1 LTTATETEKPSA
13 WGTLRHPVFRNC
25 WASAVV
31 SNVGSWMQD
40 TAGTWLMTSLTT
52 SPLLIALMQTAAGL
66 PVLILGYPAGA
77 TADIVDR
84 RRLLIFWQV
93 WMLATVAVLSV
104 LTFAGIIS
112 PWTLLALTFLLN
124 IGAAMNGPAWQAIVP
139 ELVPRSELPS
149 AIAVNSA
156 GYNLARAVGPALGGL
171 MVAAFA
177 TVMMG
182 AGAVFLVN
190 SLSFVAVIIVLY
202 QWRST
207 PLYKSA
213 LPTERLSGALW
224 SGLRYLR
231 HTPDL
236 RATFVRTFTFACFAS
251 AVWALLAVVA
261 RQDLRQGAL
270 AYGIL
275 NGCLGAGAVVGASFL
290 PRLRQRLSANM
301 IVAGSSAVFAG
312 TLATLGLIRSVPII
326 VVSLLAAGFAWTSAL
341 STLNVTVQISTPP
354 WVQARALGT
363 YQMIFW
369 GGVASGSAFWG
380 FVAEHVSTPA
390 ALLAA
395 SASALASI
403 PLVRRFHLQEEIP
416 PDLSPY
422 RLNRAAPQV
431 VIEPHPDD
439 GPVLVTV
446 EYRIR
451 PQDYGAFTS
460 AIHKV
465 RDMRLRNGAIRW
477 GVFQD
482 AQQPERFVETF
493 VVDSWIN
500 FLRQRERYS
509 APDRALRDHSWS
521 FHQGELPPAVSYM
534 LYARQRTG
542 NS

>member
-1 LTTATETEKPSA
+1 
-13 WGTLRHPVFRNC
+13 
-25 WASAVV
+25 
-31 SNVGSWMQD
+31 MQD

-66 PVLILGYPAGA
+66 PVLLLGYPAGA

-93 WMLATVAVLSV
+93 WMLATVACLSV

-124 IGAAMNGPAWQAIVP
+124 IGSAMNNPAWQAIVP
-139 ELVPRSELPS
+139 ELVPRSELPN

-177 TVMMG
+177 TVMLG

-190 SLSFVAVIIVLY
+190 SLSFVAIIVVLY

-213 LPTERLSGALW
+213 LPAERLSGALL

-231 HTPDL
+231 YTPEL
-236 RATFVRTFTFACFAS
+236 GATFARVFVFAGFAS

-261 RQDLRQGAL
+261 SQDLHKGAM

-290 PRLRQRLSANM
+290 PRLRQRLSADM

-312 TLATLGLIRSVPII
+312 TLATLGLVRSVPLI
-326 VVSLLAAGFAWTSAL
+326 VLSLLAAGFAWTSAL

-380 FVAEHVSTPA
+380 FIAEHISTPV
-390 ALLAA
+390 ALLVAA
-395 SASALASI
+395 GSALASI
-403 PLVRRFHLQEEIP
+403 PLVRRFHLLEEIP

-431 VIEPHPDD
+431 VVEPHPDD
-439 GPVLVTV
+439 GPVMVTI
-446 EYRIR
+446 EFKIR
-451 PQDYGAFTS
+451 QDDYAAFTS

-465 RDMRLRNGAIRW
+465 RDMRMRNGAIRW

-482 AQQPERFVETF
+482 AGQPDRFVENF
-493 VVDSWIN
+493 VVDSWID
-500 FLRQRERYS
+500 FLRQRERVS
-509 APDRALRDHSWS
+509 APDRELRDHAWS
-521 FHQGELPPAVSYM
+521 FHQGESAPSVSYM
-534 LYARQRTG
+534 LYAREAAD
-542 NS
+542 SK

>member
-1 LTTATETEKPSA
+1 
-13 WGTLRHPVFRNC
+13 
-25 WASAVV
+25 
-31 SNVGSWMQD
+31 MQD

-66 PVLILGYPAGA
+66 PVLLLGYPAGA

-93 WMLATVAVLSV
+93 WMLATVAALSV
-104 LTFAGIIS
+104 LTFAEIIS

-124 IGAAMNGPAWQAIVP
+124 IGAAMNNPAWQAIVP
-139 ELVPRSELPS
+139 ELVPRSELPN

-177 TVMMG
+177 TVTLG

-213 LPTERLSGALW
+213 LPAERLSGALL

-231 HTPDL
+231 YTPDL
-236 RATFVRTFTFACFAS
+236 RATFVRTFTFAGFAS

-261 RQDLRQGAL
+261 RQDLRQGAM

-290 PRLRQRLSANM
+290 PRLRQQLSANM

-312 TLATLGLIRSVPII
+312 TLATLGLVRNVPLI

-380 FVAEHVSTPA
+380 FLAEHISTPA

-395 SASALASI
+395 SVSALASI
-403 PLVRRFHLQEEIP
+403 PLVRRFHLLQELP

-422 RLNRAAPQV
+422 RLNRVAPQL
-431 VIEPHPDD
+431 VIEPRPED
-439 GPVLVTV
+439 GPVLVTI
-446 EYRIR
+446 EYQIR
-451 PQDYGAFTS
+451 PQDYAAFTN

-482 AQQPERFVETF
+482 ARQPDRFVETF

-509 APDRALRDHSWS
+509 APDRALRDHAWN
-521 FHQGELPPAVSYM
+521 FHRGESPPAVSYM
-534 LYARQRTG
+534 LYAREAA
-542 NS
+542 SSS

>member
-1 LTTATETEKPSA
+1 LTTTTETESTSA

-25 WASAVV
+25 WLASVV
-31 SNVGSWMQD
+31 SNLGGWMQD

-66 PVLILGYPAGA
+66 PVLLLGYPAGA
-77 TADIVDR
+77 TADILDR

-93 WMLATVAVLSV
+93 WMLATVALLSL

-124 IGAAMNGPAWQAIVP
+124 IGSAMNNPAWQAIVP
-139 ELVPRSELPS
+139 ELVPRRELPN
-149 AIAVNSA
+149 AIAINSA

-171 MVAAFA
+171 MVAAFVIV
-177 TVMMG
+177 TRG
-182 AGAVFLVN
+182 AGAVFLLN
-190 SLSFVAVIIVLY
+190 SLSYVAVIVVLY
-202 QWRST
+202 YWQST
-207 PLYKSA
+207 PLFKSA
-213 LPTERLSGALW
+213 LPAERLSGALW

-231 HTPDL
+231 FTPDL
-236 RATFVRTFTFACFAS
+236 RATFVRTFTFAGFAS

-275 NGCLGAGAVVGASFL
+275 NGCLGAGAVAGASFL
-290 PRLRQRLSANM
+290 PRLRQRLSADM
-301 IVAGSSAVFAG
+301 IVAWSSAAFAC
-312 TLATLGLIRSVPII
+312 TLAVLALERSVPLI
-326 VVSLLAAGFAWTSAL
+326 VLSLLLAGFAWTSAL

-369 GGVASGSAFWG
+369 GGMASGSAFWG
-380 FVAEHVSTPA
+380 LLAERFSTPA

-395 SASALASI
+395 AASALLSL
-403 PLVRRFHLQEEIP
+403 PLARRFHLLQETP
-416 PDLSPY
+416 PDLGPY
-422 RLNRAAPQV
+422 ALNRAAPQV
-431 VIEPHPDD
+431 VIEPHPDA
-439 GPVLVTV
+439 GPVMVTIEFQV
-446 EYRIR
+446 R
-451 PQDYGAFTS
+451 PEDHAAFTR

-465 RDMRLRNGAIRW
+465 REMRMRNGAIRW

-493 VVDSWIN
+493 VVDSWID
-500 FLRQRERYS
+500 FLRQRERFS
-509 APDRALRDHSWS
+509 VPDRALRDHVWS
-521 FHQGELPPAVSYM
+521 FHQGDSPPAVSYM
-534 LYARQRTG
+534 LYAREA
-542 NS
+542 SS

>member
-1 LTTATETEKPSA
+1 
-13 WGTLRHPVFRNC
+13 
-25 WASAVV
+25 
-31 SNVGSWMQD
+31 MQD

-66 PVLILGYPAGA
+66 PVLLLGYPAGA

-84 RRLLIFWQV
+84 RRLLILWQV

-124 IGAAMNGPAWQAIVP
+124 IGSAMNNPAWQAIVP
-139 ELVPRSELPS
+139 ELVPRLELPS

-182 AGAVFLVN
+182 AGTVFLVN
-190 SLSFVAVIIVLY
+190 SISFVAVIIVLY
-202 QWRST
+202 QWRSN
-207 PLYKSA
+207 PHYKSA
-213 LPTERLSGALW
+213 LPAERLSGALL

-231 HTPDL
+231 YTPDL
-236 RATFVRTFTFACFAS
+236 RATFVRTFTFAGFAS

-261 RQDLRQGAL
+261 RQDLQQGAM

-290 PRLRQRLSANM
+290 PRLRQRLTANM

-312 TLATLGLIRSVPII
+312 TLATLGLVRNVPLI
-326 VVSLLAAGFAWTSAL
+326 VLSLLAAGFAWTSAL

-369 GGVASGSAFWG
+369 GGVASGSALWG
-380 FVAEHVSTPA
+380 FLAEHISTPA

-395 SASALASI
+395 GATALASI
-403 PLVRRFHLQEEIP
+403 PLVRRFHLLEETP

-422 RLNRAAPQV
+422 ALNRAAPQV
-431 VIEPHPDD
+431 LIEPHPED
-439 GPVLVTV
+439 GPVLVTI
-446 EYRIR
+446 EFKIR
-451 PQDYGAFTS
+451 PEDSAEFTG

-465 RDMRLRNGAIRW
+465 REMRMRNGAIRW

-482 AQQPERFVETF
+482 ARQPERFVETF
-493 VVDSWIN
+493 VVDSWID

-509 APDRALRDHSWS
+509 VPDRALRDYAWS
-521 FHQGELPPAVSYM
+521 FHQGDSPPAVSYM
-534 LYARQRTG
+534 LYAREATG
-542 NS
+542 RS

>member
-1 LTTATETEKPSA
+1 
-13 WGTLRHPVFRNC
+13 
-25 WASAVV
+25 VV

-66 PVLILGYPAGA
+66 PVLLLGYPAGA

-93 WMLATVAVLSV
+93 WMLATVALLSV

-124 IGAAMNGPAWQAIVP
+124 IGAAMNNPAWQAIVP

-156 GYNLARAVGPALGGL
+156 GYNLARAVGPAIGGL

-177 TVMMG
+177 TVTLG

-190 SLSFVAVIIVLY
+190 SLSFMAVIAVLY
-202 QWRST
+202 RWRSK

-213 LPTERLSGALW
+213 LPAERLSGALL

-231 HTPDL
+231 YTPDL
-236 RATFVRTFTFACFAS
+236 RATFVRTFAFAGFAS

-261 RQDLRQGAL
+261 RQDLRQGAM

-275 NGCLGAGAVVGASFL
+275 NGCLGAGAVVGASLL
-290 PRLRQRLSANM
+290 PRLRQQLSANM
-301 IVAGSSAVFAG
+301 IVAGSSAVFAA
-312 TLATLGLIRSVPII
+312 TLATLGLVRNVPLI
-326 VVSLLAAGFAWTSAL
+326 VIALLAAGFAWTSAL

-380 FVAEHVSTPA
+380 FLAERISTPA
-390 ALLAA
+390 ALLVAA
-395 SASALASI
+395 ASALASI
-403 PLVRRFHLQEEIP
+403 PLVRRFHLLEETP

-422 RLNRAAPQV
+422 RLNRAAPQLV
-431 VIEPHPDD
+431 VETHPDD
-439 GPVLVTV
+439 GPVLVTL
-446 EYRIR
+446 EYRIQ
-451 PQDYGAFTS
+451 PQDYAAFTG

-482 AQQPERFVETF
+482 ARQPDRFIETF

-509 APDRALRDHSWS
+509 APDRDLRDRAWS
-521 FHQGELPPAVSYM
+521 FHQGESPPSVTYM
-534 LYARQRTG
+534 LYAREAA
-542 NS
+542 SS

>member
-1 LTTATETEKPSA
+1 
-13 WGTLRHPVFRNC
+13 
-25 WASAVV
+25 
-31 SNVGSWMQD
+31 MQD

-66 PVLILGYPAGA
+66 PVLLLGYPAGA

-84 RRLLIFWQV
+84 RRLLIFWQA
-93 WMLATVAVLSV
+93 WMLVTVAVLSV
-104 LTFAGIIS
+104 LAFADIIS
-112 PWTLLALTFLLN
+112 PWTLLGLTFLLN
-124 IGAAMNGPAWQAIVP
+124 VGAAMNGPAWQAIVP

-156 GYNLARAVGPALGGL
+156 GYNLARAAGPALGGL

-177 TVMMG
+177 TVILG

-190 SLSFVAVIIVLY
+190 SLSFVAVIVVLY
-202 QWRST
+202 RWRRT
-207 PLYKSA
+207 PFYKSA
-213 LPTERLSGALW
+213 LPAERLSGALW

-231 HTPDL
+231 YTPDL
-236 RATFVRTFTFACFAS
+236 RATFVRTFTFAGFAS

-261 RQDLRQGAL
+261 RQDLRQGAM

-290 PRLRQRLSANM
+290 PRLRQRVSADT
-301 IVAGSSAVFAG
+301 IVAGSSVTFAG
-312 TLATLGLIRSVPII
+312 TLTVLALERNVPLI
-326 VVSLLAAGFAWTSAL
+326 VVALLAAGFAWTTAL

-380 FVAEHVSTPA
+380 FVAEHFSTPV

-395 SASALASI
+395 AASAFASI
-403 PLVRRFHLQEEIP
+403 PLAHRFHLLRETP

-422 RLNRAAPQV
+422 RLNRAAPQLV
-431 VIEPHPDD
+431 VEPHPDH
-439 GPVLVTV
+439 GPVLVTI
-446 EYRIR
+446 EYQIR
-451 PQDYGAFTS
+451 PENYAAFTS
-460 AIHKV
+460 AIHKMREV
-465 RDMRLRNGAIRW
+465 RMRNGAIRW

-482 AQQPERFVETF
+482 AQQPDRFVETF
-493 VVDSWIN
+493 VVDSWLD
-500 FLRQRERYS
+500 FLRQRERFS
-509 APDRALRDHSWS
+509 APDRELRDHAWG
-521 FHQGELPPAVSYM
+521 FHRGESPPSVSYM
-534 LYARQRTG
+534 LYAREPAT
-542 NS
+542 

>member
-1 LTTATETEKPSA
+1 
-13 WGTLRHPVFRNC
+13 
-25 WASAVV
+25 
-31 SNVGSWMQD
+31 MQD
-40 TAGTWLMTSLTT
+40 TAGTWLMTSLTA

-66 PVLILGYPAGA
+66 PVLLLGYPAGA

-112 PWTLLALTFLLN
+112 PWILLALTFLLN
-124 IGAAMNGPAWQAIVP
+124 VGAAMNNPAWQAIIP

-177 TVMMG
+177 TVILG

-190 SLSFVAVIIVLY
+190 SLSFVAVIVVLFKL
-202 QWRST
+202 RST

-213 LPTERLSGALW
+213 LPAERLSGALL

-231 HTPDL
+231 YTPDL
-236 RATFVRTFTFACFAS
+236 RATFARTFTFACFAS

-261 RQDLRQGAL
+261 RQDLRQGAM

-275 NGCLGAGAVVGASFL
+275 NGCLGAGAVAGASVL

-301 IVAGSSAVFAG
+301 IVASSSAIFAG
-312 TLATLGLIRSVPII
+312 TLATLGLVRNVPLI
-326 VVSLLAAGFAWTSAL
+326 VLALLAAGFAWTSAL

-380 FVAEHVSTPA
+380 LLAEHLSTPA
-390 ALLAA
+390 ALLVA
-395 SASALASI
+395 SASALVSI
-403 PLVRRFHLQEEIP
+403 PLVRRFHLLEETP

-422 RLNRAAPQV
+422 RLNRAAPQL

-439 GPVLVTV
+439 GPVLVTI
-446 EYRIR
+446 EYQIR
-451 PQDYGAFTS
+451 PQDYAAFTG
-460 AIHKV
+460 AIHQV
-465 RDMRLRNGAIRW
+465 REMRLRNGAIRW

-482 AQQPERFVETF
+482 ARQPERFVETF

-509 APDRALRDHSWS
+509 APDRELRDRAWS
-521 FHQGELPPAVSYM
+521 FHQGDLPPAVSYM
-534 LYARQRTG
+534 LYAREAADKI
-542 NS
+542 

>member
-1 LTTATETEKPSA
+1 
-13 WGTLRHPVFRNC
+13 
-25 WASAVV
+25 
-31 SNVGSWMQD
+31 MQD

-66 PVLILGYPAGA
+66 PVLLLGYPAGA

-104 LTFAGIIS
+104 LTFAGVIS

-124 IGAAMNGPAWQAIVP
+124 IGAAMNNPAWQAIVP

-156 GYNLARAVGPALGGL
+156 GYNLARAVGPAVGGL

-177 TVMMG
+177 TVIIG

-190 SLSFVAVIIVLY
+190 SLSFVAVIVVLY
-202 QWRST
+202 YWRRT

-213 LPTERLSGALW
+213 LPAERLSGALL

-231 HTPDL
+231 YTPDL
-236 RATFVRTFTFACFAS
+236 RATFVRTFAFAGFAS

-290 PRLRQRLSANM
+290 PRLRQRLSTNM
-301 IVAGSSAVFAG
+301 IVACSSAVFAG
-312 TLATLGLIRSVPII
+312 TLATLGLVRNVPLI
-326 VVSLLAAGFAWTSAL
+326 VVALLAAGFAWTSAL

-380 FVAEHVSTPA
+380 FLAERISTPA
-390 ALLAA
+390 ALLVAA
-395 SASALASI
+395 ASALASI
-403 PLVRRFHLQEEIP
+403 PLVHRFRLLEETP

-422 RLNRAAPQV
+422 RLNRAAPQL

-439 GPVLVTV
+439 GPVLVTL

-451 PQDYGAFTS
+451 PQDNAAFTG
-460 AIHKV
+460 AIHQV

-482 AQQPERFVETF
+482 ARQPERFVETF

-509 APDRALRDHSWS
+509 APDRALRDRAWS
-521 FHQGELPPAVSYM
+521 FHQGESPPAVSYM
-534 LYARQRTG
+534 LYAREAAG
-542 NS
+542 SS

>member
-1 LTTATETEKPSA
+1 
-13 WGTLRHPVFRNC
+13 
-25 WASAVV
+25 
-31 SNVGSWMQD
+31 MQD

-66 PVLILGYPAGA
+66 PVLLLGYPAGA

-84 RRLLIFWQV
+84 RRLLIFWQF

-124 IGAAMNGPAWQAIVP
+124 IGAAMNNPAWQAIVP

-177 TVMMG
+177 TVILG

-190 SLSFVAVIIVLY
+190 SLSFVTVIVVLY

-213 LPTERLSGALW
+213 LPAERLSGALL

-231 HTPDL
+231 YTPDL
-236 RATFVRTFTFACFAS
+236 RATFVRTITFACFAS

-261 RQDLRQGAL
+261 RQDLRQGAM

-275 NGCLGAGAVVGASFL
+275 NGCLGAGAVAGASFL

-301 IVAGSSAVFAG
+301 IVSGSSAVFAG
-312 TLATLGLIRSVPII
+312 TLATLGLARNVPLI
-326 VVSLLAAGFAWTSAL
+326 VISLLAAGFAWTSAL

-380 FVAEHVSTPA
+380 LLAEHISTPA

-395 SASALASI
+395 SASALVSI
-403 PLVRRFHLQEEIP
+403 PLVRRFHLLEETP
-416 PDLSPY
+416 PDLKPY
-422 RLNRAAPQV
+422 RLNRAAPQL
-431 VIEPHPDD
+431 VIEPRPED
-439 GPVLVTV
+439 GPVLVTI
-446 EYRIR
+446 EYQIR
-451 PQDYGAFTS
+451 PQDYAAFTS

-482 AQQPERFVETF
+482 ARKPQRFVETF

-509 APDRALRDHSWS
+509 APDRELRDHAWN
-521 FHQGELPPAVSYM
+521 FHQGDTPPAVSYM
-534 LYARQRTG
+534 LYAREAAG
-542 NS
+542 SS

>member
-1 LTTATETEKPSA
+1 
-13 WGTLRHPVFRNC
+13 
-25 WASAVV
+25 
-31 SNVGSWMQD
+31 MQD

-66 PVLILGYPAGA
+66 PVLLLGYPAGA

-124 IGAAMNGPAWQAIVP
+124 IGAAMNNPAWQAIVP

-156 GYNLARAVGPALGGL
+156 GYNLARAVGPAIGGL

-177 TVMMG
+177 TVIIG

-190 SLSFVAVIIVLY
+190 SLSFMAVIVVLY
-202 QWRST
+202 RWRSK

-213 LPTERLSGALW
+213 LPAERLSGALL

-231 HTPDL
+231 YTPDL
-236 RATFVRTFTFACFAS
+236 RATFVRTFTFAGFAS

-261 RQDLRQGAL
+261 RQDLRQGAM

-275 NGCLGAGAVVGASFL
+275 NGCLGAGAVVGASLL
-290 PRLRQRLSANM
+290 PRLRLRLSANM
-301 IVAGSSAVFAG
+301 IVAGSSAVYAG
-312 TLATLGLIRSVPII
+312 TLATLGLVRNVPLI
-326 VVSLLAAGFAWTSAL
+326 VVALLAAGFAWTSAL

-380 FVAEHVSTPA
+380 LLAERISTPA
-390 ALLAA
+390 ALLVAA
-395 SASALASI
+395 AAALASI
-403 PLVRRFHLQEEIP
+403 PLVRRFHLLEETP
-416 PDLSPY
+416 LDLSPY
-422 RLNRAAPQV
+422 RLNRAAPQLV
-431 VIEPHPDD
+431 VEPHPDD
-439 GPVLVTV
+439 GPVLVTL
-446 EYRIR
+446 EYRIQT
-451 PQDYGAFTS
+451 QDYAAFTG

-482 AQQPERFVETF
+482 ARQPERFVETF

-509 APDRALRDHSWS
+509 ALDRALRDHAWS
-521 FHQGELPPAVSYM
+521 FHQGESPPSVTYM
-534 LYARQRTG
+534 LYAREAAG
-542 NS
+542 SS

>member
-1 LTTATETEKPSA
+1 
-13 WGTLRHPVFRNC
+13 
-25 WASAVV
+25 
-31 SNVGSWMQD
+31 MQD

-52 SPLLIALMQTAAGL
+52 SPLLIALMQTAAAL
-66 PVLILGYPAGA
+66 PVLLLGYPAGA

-93 WMLATVAVLSV
+93 WMLATVAGLSV
-104 LTFAGIIS
+104 LTFAGLIS

-124 IGAAMNGPAWQAIVP
+124 IGVATNNPAWQAIVP
-139 ELVPRSELPS
+139 EIVPRSELPN

-177 TVMMG
+177 TVVLG

-190 SLSFVAVIIVLY
+190 SISFVAVIVVLY
-202 QWRST
+202 QWRRT

-213 LPTERLSGALW
+213 LPAERLSGALM

-231 HTPDL
+231 YTPEL
-236 RATFVRTFTFACFAS
+236 RATFVRVFVFASFAS

-261 RQDLRQGAL
+261 SQDLRQGAM

-275 NGCLGAGAVVGASFL
+275 NGCLGAGAVVGASLL
-290 PRLRQRLSANM
+290 PRLRQRLSADM
-301 IVAGSSAVFAG
+301 IVVGSSAVFAG
-312 TLATLGLIRSVPII
+312 TLATLGLVHSVSLI
-326 VVSLLAAGFAWTSAL
+326 VFSLLAAGFAWTSAL
-341 STLNVTVQISTPP
+341 STMNVTVQISTPP

-369 GGVASGSAFWG
+369 GGIASGSAFWG
-380 FVAEHVSTPA
+380 FVAEHISTPV

-395 SASALASI
+395 AVSALASI
-403 PLVRRFHLQEEIP
+403 PLVRRFHLLEEIP

-422 RLNRAAPQV
+422 RLNPAAPQV
-431 VIEPHPDD
+431 VVEPHPDD
-439 GPVLVTV
+439 GPVLVTI
-446 EYRIR
+446 EFKIR
-451 PQDYGAFTS
+451 PEDYAEFTR

-465 RDMRLRNGAIRW
+465 RDMRMRNGAIRW

-482 AQQPERFVETF
+482 AGQPERFVETF
-493 VVDSWIN
+493 VVDSWID

-509 APDRALRDHSWS
+509 APDRTLRDHSWS
-521 FHQGELPPAVSYM
+521 FQQGESPPAVSYM
-534 LYARQRTG
+534 LYAREAVD
-542 NS
+542 NN